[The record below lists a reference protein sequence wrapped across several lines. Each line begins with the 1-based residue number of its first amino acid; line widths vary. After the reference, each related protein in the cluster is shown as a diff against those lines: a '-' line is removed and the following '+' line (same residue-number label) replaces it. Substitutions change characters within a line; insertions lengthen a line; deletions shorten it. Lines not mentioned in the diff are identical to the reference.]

1 MDKKNKVLI
10 SFYIF
15 LAGSIIISLVYIDS
29 TFVCEDFYTIAQCQ
43 REGGPDPDTVELVFE
58 PSSDKEWVR
67 PTIQFANPKL
77 NEVNFEAE
85 YDIGKKVLF
94 NIMNDVKNYPI
105 ILPGNVLSSVIIEEE
120 PNVILAEE
128 TVMERG
134 IKVTVLVKHTM
145 IPYETHTVE
154 VMNGD
159 AKGTKIIQSFTGDE
173 SSTKLSTKIQLKLD
187 GLLTP
192 FYFLPKNNFEH
203 AMNTVNTSFVDY
215 SKGFDSE
222 SKRII
227 DDVYRE
233 ILLRPADDAALEY
246 WSPLIESGSI
256 TKTDL
261 KNQLLDSDEGL
272 QSALTLLSSRFTPN
286 EIIEMMP
293 DESIENIDKIYREIL
308 LRPADVEG
316 LAHWGALLEYGLI
329 NEDEIRKEI
338 YNSIEAIEL
347 RISSEASH
355 TLKIEGDE
363 FKVYKAFED
372 LVNETYFEVFNKY
385 PDAIVKV
392 HYSELLHFR
401 VMATNDLQNEFS
413 NGEQTCV
420 YDETVEITWI
430 TPNDGVI
437 CTFFHPN
444 PTVMPENWDKAEAL
458 KALTTKPP

>member
-15 LAGSIIISLVYIDS
+15 LAGSIIISLAYIDS
-29 TFVCEDFYTIAQCQ
+29 TFVCEDFYTISQCQ
-43 REGGPDPDTVELVFE
+43 REGGPDPDTVELVFD

-77 NEVNFEAE
+77 NEVSFEAE

-105 ILPGNVLSSVIIEEE
+105 ILPGNVLSSIIIEEE

-134 IKVTVLVKHTM
+134 IKVTVLAKHTI

-173 SSTKLSTKIQLKLD
+173 SSTKLSTKIQLKLE
-187 GLLTP
+187 GLLSP

-203 AMNTVNTSFVDY
+203 AMNTVNRSFVDY

-233 ILLRPADDAALEY
+233 ILLRPADDEALEY
-246 WSPLIESGSI
+246 WSPLMESGSI
-256 TKTDL
+256 TKADL

-272 QSALTLLSSRFTPN
+272 QSALTLLSSRFTTD
-286 EIIEMMP
+286 EIIEMLT

-308 LRPADVEG
+308 LRPADDEG
-316 LAHWGALLEYGLI
+316 LAYWGGLLEYGLI
-329 NEDEIRKEI
+329 DEEEMRNKI
-338 YNSIEAIEL
+338 YNSTEAIEL
-347 RISSEASH
+347 RISSQASYM
-355 TLKIEGDE
+355 LKIEGDE
-363 FKVYKAFED
+363 FKIYKTFED
-372 LVNETYFEVFNKY
+372 LVNKTYFEVFNKY
-385 PDAIVKV
+385 PDPKVKV

-401 VMATNDLQNEFS
+401 VMATDELENEFS

-420 YDETVEITWI
+420 YDETVEVTWI
-430 TPNDGVI
+430 TPNNGEI
-437 CTFFHPN
+437 CTFFHAN
-444 PTVMPENWDKAEAL
+444 PTVLPEDWDKEKAI